1 MPYKP
6 YNLTRMM
13 SWWRQAGQNNHMGGS
28 FNLDLYLR
36 ICEFRMNNPETLTT
50 NNLSTLKI
58 KR

>member
-1 MPYKP
+1 MP